1 MSKRLPRSLSFLNAS
16 TCRFMCWAGG
26 SNCLLP
32 KRLRA
37 VVAMMAIKG
46 WCAEDSVEDHIRI
59 KAQAGED
66 WPSLV
71 AQITGASLGGLE
83 NLAGIPGTA
92 GAAPIQNIDAYG
104 VELSDVFERLKAYDR
119 KENRMVMLD
128 KADCRFAYRHSVF
141 KDQPGRCIVSEVTQR
156 LPRLWHPILSY
167 AGLRELP
174 PPQTPATV
182 MQAVLAQRAAKLPDW
197 RVLGHVGSF
206 FQNPVVSEEMW
217 RALPEMPGIRPTAV

>member
-1 MSKRLPRSLSFLNAS
+1 MPRSLSFLNAS
-16 TCRFMCWAGG
+16 TCRFICWAGG

-37 VVAMMAIKG
+37 VVAVMAVMAIKG
-46 WCAEDSVEDHIRI
+46 WCVEGSVANHIKI

-71 AQITGASLGGLE
+71 AQITGAGLGGLE

-92 GAAPIQNIDAYG
+92 GAAPIQNIDTYG

-128 KADCRFAYRHSVF
+128 KADCRLAYRHSIF
-141 KDQPGRCIVSEVTQR
+141 KDQPGRDIVSEVTLR
-156 LPRLWHPILSY
+156 LPRPWHPLLSY

-174 PPQTPATV
+174 RPGRPQP
-182 MQAVLAQRAAKLPDW
+182 
-197 RVLGHVGSF
+197 
-206 FQNPVVSEEMW
+206 
-217 RALPEMPGIRPTAV
+217 